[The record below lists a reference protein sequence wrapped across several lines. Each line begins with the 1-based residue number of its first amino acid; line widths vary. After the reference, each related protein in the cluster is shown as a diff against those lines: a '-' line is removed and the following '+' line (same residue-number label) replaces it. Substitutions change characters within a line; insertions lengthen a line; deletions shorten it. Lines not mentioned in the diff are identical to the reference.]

1 MDNEK
6 MNKMLKRHLVIT
18 MFCTYFFRMFGP
30 LFLIGATLIF
40 VGFYKQEF
48 FYVGGILL
56 LTDVILS
63 VFMMVRF
70 FHMQSEHPE
79 FERLRQAFNEGRPAD
94 ELEKM
99 TGEWAGNGFYSA
111 RIGVF
116 REEAS
121 TAKTVGEAFEIYKKH
136 CMAVVT
142 GRETFIV
149 RIGLDR
155 SYFEDGERHFVISFD
170 RMSIVNDDV
179 EVHMYFDLLYDPD
192 EFKTTKIKFYSAD
205 YDDVEEFFDN
215 VQEYLKDKGLMDV
228 SVEKTNIG
236 TDE

>member
-6 MNKMLKRHLVIT
+6 MNKMLKRHLIVT
-18 MFCTYFFRMFGP
+18 MFCTYFFRLFGP

-56 LTDVILS
+56 LTDLILS
-63 VFMMVRF
+63 GFMMVRF
-70 FHMQSEHPE
+70 FRMQSEHPE

-99 TGEWAGNGFYSA
+99 TGEWAGNGFYTA
-111 RIGVF
+111 RIDVF

-121 TAKTVGEAFEIYKKH
+121 ACKTIGEAFEIYKKH
-136 CMAVVT
+136 CMAIVT
-142 GRETFIV
+142 GQEVFNV
-149 RIGLDR
+149 KIGLDR
-155 SYFEDGERHFVISFD
+155 SYFEDGERYFVISFD
-170 RMSIVNDDV
+170 RMRIVNDDV

-192 EFKTTKIKFYSAD
+192 EFKSTKIKISSVD

-215 VQEYLKDKGLMDV
+215 VREYLKDKGLMDV
-228 SVEKTNIG
+228 AVEKTNIG